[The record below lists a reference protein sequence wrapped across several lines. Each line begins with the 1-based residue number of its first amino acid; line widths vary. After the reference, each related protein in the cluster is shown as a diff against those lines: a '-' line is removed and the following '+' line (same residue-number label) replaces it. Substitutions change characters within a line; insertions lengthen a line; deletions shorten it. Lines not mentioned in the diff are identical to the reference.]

1 MLEIQVKASEILLEI
16 VQKMIMEIQP
26 DTQFHIIEDIGFVT
40 LFSYL
45 SNVEHAYKIEQYL
58 DVLRITNPK
67 MQYSIQIHIDD
78 RKWPTTIRIN
88 KQGRKIITEQQT
100 KFTSL

>member
-26 DTQFHIIEDIGFVT
+26 DTQFHIIEDIEFGT

-45 SNVEHAYKIEQYL
+45 SEFRL
-58 DVLRITNPK
+58 
-67 MQYSIQIHIDD
+67 
-78 RKWPTTIRIN
+78 
-88 KQGRKIITEQQT
+88 
-100 KFTSL
+100 SL